1 MSLHNTEPT
10 NYNDEIDLFELW
22 DILWSKKYL
31 MLSITFLTTLAGF
44 VYATYSPVNPDY
56 YTGKV
61 AVEIGTYM
69 TNTGQIMSIEPA
81 GDLAIIIAEKSGVS
95 VSLPRG
101 TTRILE
107 LQSTH
112 QQQTKAKQQIE
123 QALAS
128 ITERHQNM
136 AAKLSESQHLS
147 TTQSVSEPSYKLISA
162 EDKRALITAVAG
174 ILGLMASVFLIILM
188 NAIQNRKQRLNPNQ

>member
-1 MSLHNTEPT
+1 MSLHNTEPN

-31 MLSITFLTTLAGF
+31 MLGITLLTSLAGF
-44 VYATYSPVNPDY
+44 LYATYSPIKPDY

-69 TNTGQIMSIEPA
+69 TNTGQIMSLEPA

-95 VSLPRG
+95 VSSPHG
-101 TTRILE
+101 TARILE

-112 QQQTKAKQQIE
+112 QQQTNAKQQLE
-123 QALAS
+123 KALAS
-128 ITERHQNM
+128 ISERHQNM
-136 AAKLSESQHLS
+136 AAKLSESQHVT
-147 TTQSVSEPSYKLISA
+147 TTQPISEPSYELISA
-162 EDKRALITAVAG
+162 KDKRPLITAVAG
-174 ILGLMASVFLIILM
+174 ILGLMASIFLILLM